1 MASDV
6 FQMVV
11 GMIGQTTDTLNEA
24 TLSAVELRSGMEA
37 LVGALPLLEGT
48 EVEVVDV
55 NGVPAEWVRP
65 EVNTAPDACI
75 LYLHGGG
82 YVIGSCNTHRP
93 LASHL
98 AARTGLSVLVVDYR
112 LGPEDPYPAALDD
125 ALTAYEWLLEAGLEH
140 GRIVIA
146 GDSAGGGLTLATLL
160 ALRDNGSRMAGLGV
174 AISPWTDLTLSGA
187 TMDAPEIHDPMVTR
201 AGLQRMADWYVDSA
215 DPTDPLV
222 SPLFGDL
229 TGLPPLLIH
238 VGEVEALRDD
248 AVRFAERAK
257 AAGVDVTIEV
267 WPEMIHVWHAF
278 GPSVP
283 ESEAAVTR
291 IAAFIA
297 KRLELPT
304 PEEAREAQAGA
315 V

>member
-1 MASDV
+1 
-6 FQMVV
+6 
-11 GMIGQTTDTLNEA
+11 
-24 TLSAVELRSGMEA
+24 
-37 LVGALPLLEGT
+37 
-48 EVEVVDV
+48 
-55 NGVPAEWVRP
+55 
-65 EVNTAPDACI
+65 
-75 LYLHGGG
+75 
-82 YVIGSCNTHRP
+82 
-93 LASHL
+93 
-98 AARTGLSVLVVDYR
+98 
-112 LGPEDPYPAALDD
+112 
-125 ALTAYEWLLEAGLEH
+125 
-140 GRIVIA
+140 
-146 GDSAGGGLTLATLL
+146 
-160 ALRDNGSRMAGLGV
+160 
-174 AISPWTDLTLSGA
+174 
-187 TMDAPEIHDPMVTR
+187 MVTR
-201 AGLQRMADWYVDSA
+201 AGLQRMADWYIDSA